1 MKGIYRRSASY
12 RVVLA
17 VWLLCTASV
26 NPSHG
31 AQATPEQALAEQT
44 AFQNAI
50 NGIADSVVR
59 IEPSG
64 LSVATLQGASEAI
77 PNVGP
82 SSGVVVG
89 SDGWILTTEFAVPSD
104 IEEVVITLPPKKKA
118 TDETSIAAL
127 FFSSVI
133 PKSRSPNL
141 NLFVKKTCIQVNG
154 RLLLAE
160 YGIST
165 NQVLR

>member
-1 MKGIYRRSASY
+1 MKGIFRRSASH

-26 NPSHG
+26 NPSHA
-31 AQATPEQALAEQT
+31 AQATQQAPPEQALAEQT

-89 SDGWILTTEFAVPSD
+89 SDGWIDTAFT
-104 IEEVVITLPPKKKA
+104 
-118 TDETSIAAL
+118 
-127 FFSSVI
+127 
-133 PKSRSPNL
+133 
-141 NLFVKKTCIQVNG
+141 
-154 RLLLAE
+154 
-160 YGIST
+160 
-165 NQVLR
+165 

>member
-1 MKGIYRRSASY
+1 MEPRAQPI
-12 RVVLA
+12 
-17 VWLLCTASV
+17 WLLHPLARPNLCHS
-26 NPSHG
+26 
-31 AQATPEQALAEQT
+31 AEQT

-118 TDETSIAAL
+118 TETKKQPLERLVGRCRVEPARLQADRDRLREGGAGGGGLPSCHQAA
-127 FFSSVI
+127 I
-133 PKSRSPNL
+133 GDMKMM
-141 NLFVKKTCIQVNG
+141 I
-154 RLLLAE
+154 
-160 YGIST
+160 
-165 NQVLR
+165 